1 MDLELSNAE
10 ILSCDVFVNLFMSLY
25 SAEKWE
31 EPCQSIIQM

>member
-10 ILSCDVFVNLFMSLY
+10 ILSCDAFVNLFMSL
-25 SAEKWE
+25 SSEKWE